1 MNAATETAPPPP
13 PPRTDDDERPEQS
26 NGVGAAEAAD
36 VIKIKVSY
44 GTSHHDVTLPPRST
58 FGYLKEVLAPE
69 VGLEPFEQRLFFRG
83 RVKDDKEALSTA
95 GVKNLSKLLLMEHS
109 ASKERKIEEMK
120 KQDEISKA
128 CEAVAEVR
136 AEVDKLSQKVAS
148 IAASVDGRMK
158 VDDKDF
164 VFLTEM
170 LMVQLLRLDTID
182 AQGEAKVQRKTEV
195 RRVQSYVD
203 TLDVLKARNSNPSNV
218 VATTAEWEKF
228 DSEVGVSS
236 SPAPLSSSAN
246 TNEEWEKFDQ

>member
-1 MNAATETAPPPP
+1 MNAATETALLQP
-13 PPRTDDDERPEQS
+13 PPRTDNDERPEQS
-26 NGVGAAEAAD
+26 NGAAAAAD

-58 FGYLKEVLAPE
+58 FDSSS
-69 VGLEPFEQRLFFRG
+69 VGRRRMIKKFREE
-83 RVKDDKEALSTA
+83 DDKEVLSTA
-95 GVKNLSKLLLMEHS
+95 GVKNLSKLLLMEHP

-136 AEVDKLSQKVAS
+136 AEVNKLSQKVAS
-148 IAASVDGRMK
+148 IAASVDGHMK
-158 VDDKDF
+158 
-164 VFLTEM
+164 M

-203 TLDVLKARNSNPSNV
+203 TLDVLKARNPNPSNV
-218 VATTAEWEKF
+218 MAATAEWEKF
-228 DSEVGVSS
+228 DSEVGVWS
-236 SPAPLSSSAN
+236 SPAPLPSSAN
-246 TNEEWEKFDQ
+246 TNEEWEKCD

>member
-1 MNAATETAPPPP
+1 MNAATETAPPP
-13 PPRTDDDERPEQS
+13 RTDERPEQS
-26 NGVGAAEAAD
+26 NRVGAAAAD

-83 RVKDDKEALSTA
+83 REKGDKEALSTA
-95 GVKNLSKLLLMEHS
+95 GVKNLSKLLLMEHPE
-109 ASKERKIEEMK
+109 SKERKIEEMK

-128 CEAVAEVR
+128 CETVAEVR
-136 AEVDKLSQKVAS
+136 AEVDKLSQKVVAS

-218 VATTAEWEKF
+218 VAGTAEGEKF
-228 DSEVGVSS
+228 DSEVGVWSS
-236 SPAPLSSSAN
+236 LAPLPSPAN